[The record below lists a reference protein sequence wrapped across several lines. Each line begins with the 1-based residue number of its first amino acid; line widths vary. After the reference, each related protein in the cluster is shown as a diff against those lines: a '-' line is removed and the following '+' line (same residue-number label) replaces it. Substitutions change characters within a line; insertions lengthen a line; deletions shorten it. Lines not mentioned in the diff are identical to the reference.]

1 MRKMLMLFKQR
12 SLMAALFVFLFSMLA
27 YSPESV
33 CQTAPIGPSLPV
45 KTLGAGMHRIQAEV
59 AATNTSRS
67 RGLMFRKELAPNH
80 GMLFVFEQAN
90 VQCFWMRN
98 TPLPLSIAF
107 ILDDGTITNIA
118 DMAPMTENSH
128 CSTAPVRY
136 TLEMEQGW
144 FAKRGITAGK
154 KITGIQ

>member
-1 MRKMLMLFKQR
+1 MQNMFVLLKQR
-12 SLMAALFVFLFSMLA
+12 RWSAALFICVVNLFA
-27 YSPESV
+27 YPITTLSQGGPPS
-33 CQTAPIGPSLPV
+33 APLPI
-45 KTLGAGMHRIQAEV
+45 KQLTAGMHLIQAEV
-59 AATNTSRS
+59 ASNDAQRS

-80 GMLFVFEQAN
+80 GMLFVFEQPS

-128 CSTAPVRY
+128 CSTAPVRF

-144 FAKRGITAGK
+144 FTKRGIVAGK
-154 KITGIQ
+154 KIAGIQ